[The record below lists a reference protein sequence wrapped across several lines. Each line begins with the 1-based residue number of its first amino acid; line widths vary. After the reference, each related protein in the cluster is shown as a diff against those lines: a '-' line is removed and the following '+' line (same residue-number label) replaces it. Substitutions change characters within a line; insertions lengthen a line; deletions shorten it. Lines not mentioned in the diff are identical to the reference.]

1 MPDDEEARAHVLA
14 RLKGRLDRL
23 AELLECRPGST
34 ATGRLAE
41 SGAAETAEIVPH
53 RRRDRRASVR
63 RRALG

>member
-14 RLKGRLDRL
+14 RLNGRLDRL
-23 AELLECRPGST
+23 AALVECQPGST
-34 ATGRLAE
+34 ATGGPTE
-41 SGAAETAEIVPH
+41 SGAAEAAEIVPR